1 MPLPAKKAKMRRS
14 FSLKGIQET
23 VSPQNMSQTR
33 SEIHNLQLKP
43 AVLNVHVSYLWF
55 PDALRMYRCSV
66 LSAFLYSC
74 IHVQGCG
81 IVACDQFNVGKTN
94 YHAYHW
100 NHFTSQRPV
109 S

>member
-1 MPLPAKKAKMRRS
+1 MPLPAKKAKMRRN
-14 FSLKGIQET
+14 FSLKEIQET

-43 AVLNVHVSYLWF
+43 AVSNVVLYLWF
-55 PDALRMYRCSV
+55 PDALRMYRCLV

-74 IHVQGCG
+74 IHVRGRG

-94 YHAYHW
+94 YHA
-100 NHFTSQRPV
+100 
-109 S
+109 